1 MTPFIDPR
9 LGDVE
14 DDASS
19 TKQRS
24 LLAIAGS
31 LLAEISLP
39 KLIAAWALLVAL
51 PGVLLGVAPLVVTG
65 WLGTMSAKMTAEFND
80 ILPLL
85 VLAAAIALGW
95 FGGRPLFRAVELAFW
110 SLHSVA
116 IQPAY
121 ALCREALRHLL
132 ERVLLPS
139 LTAGHRAW
147 LRAATAAG
155 AAVILCAIA
164 GILML
169 LAWPATRWVG
179 QLA

>member
-39 KLIAAWALLVAL
+39 KLIVAWVSARRAAGPAAWLRAAHCHRLARDALDQDRRGARRH
-51 PGVLLGVAPLVVTG
+51 P
-65 WLGTMSAKMTAEFND
+65 
-80 ILPLL
+80 
-85 VLAAAIALGW
+85 AAAPARGGDRGRLVRRHGRCSAL
-95 FGGRPLFRAVELAFW
+95 VEHGFW
-110 SLHSVA
+110 SLNSVA
-116 IQPAY
+116 IQPVY

-132 ERVLLPS
+132 ERVLLPK
-139 LTAGHRAW
+139 LTAGDRAW
-147 LRAATAAG
+147 LGAATAAG
-155 AAVILCAIA
+155 AAVILCVIA
-164 GILML
+164 GVIVL
-169 LAWPATRWVG
+169 
-179 QLA
+179 

>member
-1 MTPFIDPR
+1 
-9 LGDVE
+9 
-14 DDASS
+14 
-19 TKQRS
+19 
-24 LLAIAGS
+24 
-31 LLAEISLP
+31 
-39 KLIAAWALLVAL
+39 
-51 PGVLLGVAPLVVTG
+51 PLVVTG
-65 WLGTMSAKMTAEFND
+65 WLGTMSAKMTTEFTD

-85 VLAAAIALGW
+85 MLAAAIALGW

-179 QLA
+179 QLADLRAPLHLLQPVLANVVVLLGAYLAGAALVWGIADATMPQ